1 MNEIGRPIQYQ
12 GNILHNYSSKS
23 TEEKTEIPASAGEPA
38 AQGANADLY
47 QSGVDTHIPQN
58 TVPANFGDILPPSM
72 PAQGPSQISSPQKPA
87 QASPSP
93 SPQSREHNGAADEEF
108 QLPQEFLETMK
119 QIPPYK
125 HVKVMLVHG
134 SHTGGHRSAAESVKK
149 VLDTMPNVE
158 AEVVNA
164 LNYTGG
170 EASKNAQVAATD
182 FVMNKMAPVRG
193 WFFRQ
198 SFKGNPLVYGL
209 GNLGMRFKSWMSK
222 DFLHKIQQDK
232 PDVILSCHSPMNSML
247 SYWKG
252 KGLIDAPVHSV
263 VTDYRVHRM
272 WAQKNIAHY
281 YVASEATK
289 DELAHFGID
298 KDKIEVSGIPIKPEF
313 ARPQELSKSE
323 LKEKL
328 GINPEI
334 PMVLMMG
341 GSLGL
346 GRFKEMAQ
354 ALNEVKTPVQ
364 MVCITGKNSAKKAE
378 LEELGRQIKMPL
390 TVLGY
395 ADNVNEWMDACD
407 VIVSKPGGLTTSE
420 IFARK
425 LPMIILDPM
434 PGLEEMLIPTIVGTG
449 AALSV
454 KGPEGAAHMI
464 EQLCADT
471 TMKTK
476 LEENLEKTGKPFA
489 AYEVA
494 SDLVMT
500 ALDGTGS
507 AK

>member
-1 MNEIGRPIQYQ
+1 MNEIGRTIQYQ
-12 GNILHNYSSKS
+12 GNILHNHSSES
-23 TEEKTEIPASAGEPA
+23 TEVRKETQESAGDTAVP
-38 AQGANADLY
+38 GAGADLY
-47 QSGVDTHIPQN
+47 QSGADTHIPN
-58 TVPANFGDILPPSM
+58 YTVPADIFGIQPPSM
-72 PAQGPSQISSPQKPA
+72 PAQAPSQISSPQEPA
-87 QASPSP
+87 QASSSP
-93 SPQSREHNGAADEEF
+93 SPHSRELNGPADEEF

-164 LNYTGG
+164 LDYTGG

-289 DELAHFGID
+289 DELVHFGID

-313 ARPQELSKSE
+313 ARPQELSKAE

-354 ALNEVKTPVQ
+354 ALNEVKNP
-364 MVCITGKNSAKKAE
+364 CPDG
-378 LEELGRQIKMPL
+378 LHHRQKQ
-390 TVLGY
+390 
-395 ADNVNEWMDACD
+395 
-407 VIVSKPGGLTTSE
+407 
-420 IFARK
+420 R
-425 LPMIILDPM
+425 
-434 PGLEEMLIPTIVGTG
+434 
-449 AALSV
+449 
-454 KGPEGAAHMI
+454 
-464 EQLCADT
+464 
-471 TMKTK
+471 
-476 LEENLEKTGKPFA
+476 
-489 AYEVA
+489 
-494 SDLVMT
+494 
-500 ALDGTGS
+500 
-507 AK
+507 